1 METVNFEFT
10 HFDEFINFNTNEI
23 VNEFINKEEDKGD
36 DEKQNYYF
44 QNNNIIPIMK
54 FSFYENGKIL
64 NVNFADKLDEKMIN
78 LLNESLYEIVPDI
91 SQNSNLRILQSKDSE
106 LESIFQKEKQE
117 IPNFGGVPINNSI
130 INLISNHTINNEI
143 EKITEISSFGEAI
156 LLNNGKN
163 EDKDDNF
170 NTSKF
175 SQKQNDKM
183 MINESTSSILV
194 LSTNNGTINEIIKLL
209 NEKINY
215 TEIQNKNSEFLS
227 LNTNNNTEN
236 ISYRKLNGMNKF
248 KETYSFNYLLF
259 KDSFFGIG
267 IQILIKIECKL
278 SQNQLNI
285 LQEIH
290 IGNERYN
297 LYYKKIKTNTGEVI
311 QLYIDEI
318 NEIKKVLDHNYEVL
332 RIKIK
337 KDWNKEIK
345 ELLNN
350 LSIHLDSVYDISKLY
365 NGVLKDLLQIFVDSS
380 KDLFNG
386 IKNDLLMSK
395 TNLEKITNKLLKNEI
410 DLITDMLEDIRKQ
423 YINIINNSEDNAGK
437 IQVRGLKYIEDIHI
451 LIEGMENFDL
461 SLLFKIK
468 EQLERPVNFFNDY
481 NQHIFILIKNGIKI
495 IKTIL
500 LNYQEEQIGED
511 LYNLEFYVNGLTI
524 SPVLKSGITE
534 EEREYF
540 IKIINSIINEIDKQ
554 LNIIYYAINDNYKQ
568 DIEIYGKQFSNNIQK
583 KY

>member
-1 METVNFEFT
+1 M
-10 HFDEFINFNTNEI
+10 NE
-23 VNEFINKEEDKGD
+23 NC
-36 DEKQNYYF
+36 
-44 QNNNIIPIMK
+44 
-54 FSFYENGKIL
+54 
-64 NVNFADKLDEKMIN
+64 
-78 LLNESLYEIVPDI
+78 
-91 SQNSNLRILQSKDSE
+91 
-106 LESIFQKEKQE
+106 
-117 IPNFGGVPINNSI
+117 
-130 INLISNHTINNEI
+130 H
-143 EKITEISSFGEAI
+143 
-156 LLNNGKN
+156 
-163 EDKDDNF
+163 
-170 NTSKF
+170 
-175 SQKQNDKM
+175 
-183 MINESTSSILV
+183 
-194 LSTNNGTINEIIKLL
+194 
-209 NEKINY
+209 
-215 TEIQNKNSEFLS
+215 
-227 LNTNNNTEN
+227 
-236 ISYRKLNGMNKF
+236 
-248 KETYSFNYLLF
+248 
-259 KDSFFGIG
+259 
-267 IQILIKIECKL
+267 
-278 SQNQLNI
+278 NI

-290 IGNERYN
+290 IGNERNN
-297 LYYKKIKTNTGEVI
+297 LYYRKIQTNTGEVI

-365 NGVLKDLLQIFVDSS
+365 NSALKDLLQIFVDSS

-568 DIEIYGKQFSNNIQK
+568 DIEIYGKQFSNNIQHNITLFINETNTLINEIK
-583 KY
+583 EKIDNIQIMD